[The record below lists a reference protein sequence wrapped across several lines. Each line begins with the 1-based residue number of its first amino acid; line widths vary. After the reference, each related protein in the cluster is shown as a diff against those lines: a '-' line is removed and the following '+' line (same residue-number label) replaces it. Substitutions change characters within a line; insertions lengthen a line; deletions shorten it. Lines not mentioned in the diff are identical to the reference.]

1 MPTYEYCCRECKHG
15 FERFQK
21 ITDPPVEKCPECG
34 GPVEKVLGPGG
45 GFIMKD
51 AGMRSCGREI
61 SCCGRETP
69 CSSKPCDK
77 S

>member
-1 MPTYEYCCRECKHG
+1 MPTYEYQCRECRHE

-21 ITDPPVEKCPECG
+21 ITDPPVETCPECG
-34 GPVEKVLGPGG
+34 GPVEKVLGAGT
-45 GFIMKD
+45 GFIMKGAD
-51 AGMRSCGREI
+51 GRSCGREI

-69 CSSKPCDK
+69 CNVKPCGG